1 MIQISVRTDIKA
13 AIAKL
18 NRLQRE
24 QVPYAT
30 MRALNATADD
40 VKEAE
45 RKEIAD
51 VFDRPR
57 ANTLNSVY
65 VKYATKANPVSRIAL
80 KDVAG
85 KGVPASKY
93 LEAQIKGGVRRLKR
107 FEKALRAVGALPPG
121 MYAVPGSGAKID
133 AEGNMSGG
141 QIVQILS
148 YFKAFP
154 EAGYKANMTDARR
167 AKLAKGTKKQ
177 GGFSYFVGRPGGG
190 KLPLGVWQRFN
201 PHGFI
206 KPVLIFVD
214 SVLYEP
220 RFDFYYVGKR
230 AVEKRFRA
238 NFDAA
243 LVQALATAR

>member
-1 MIQISVRTDIKA
+1 MIEISVRTDIKA

-24 QVPYAT
+24 QVPFAT
-30 MRALNATADD
+30 MLALNATAEE
-40 VKEAE
+40 VKETE
-45 RKEIAD
+45 RKEMAD

-57 ANTLNSVY
+57 ANTLNSVFI
-65 VKYATKANPVSRIAL
+65 KYATKANLVTRIGL
-80 KDVAG
+80 KDFAG

-93 LEAQIKGGVRRLKR
+93 LAAQIKGGARQLKR
-107 FEKALRAVGALPPG
+107 FEKALRSVGALPPG
-121 MYAVPGSGAKID
+121 MYAVPGEGARID

-167 AKLAKGTKKQ
+167 SKLAKGTKKQ
-177 GGFSYFVGRPGGG
+177 GGFSYFVGSPGG

-201 PHGFI
+201 PSGLI

-214 SVLYEP
+214 GLSYES

-230 AVEKRFRA
+230 VVERRFRA
-238 NFDAA
+238 HFDAS
-243 LVQALATAR
+243 LRQALATAR